1 MSQRRVNA
9 AIALVAAIVLTAC
22 GSSDQ
27 PSASP
32 AHNAVDVSFAQ
43 QMIAH
48 HRNAL
53 AMVELTSG
61 RDLSPG
67 VTSLAADIRS
77 DQTPEIVT
85 LSALLTSWGADVPSS
100 AAGMDDMDDSMGM
113 AGPADLAALTTASKD
128 EFEALWIAT
137 MSQHHEGAVSM
148 SEEELADGRSAAAKK
163 LAHSIIQSQEA
174 QISQMDGL
182 LDP

>member
-1 MSQRRVNA
+1 MSQRRILA
-9 AIALVAAIVLTAC
+9 AFALAAALLVAAC

-27 PSASP
+27 PSTAP
-32 AHNAVDVSFAQ
+32 AHNAADVSFAQ

-53 AMVELTSG
+53 AMVELTVG

-67 VTSLAADIRS
+67 VASLAADITS

-85 LSALLTSWGADVPSS
+85 LSSLLRSWGADVPSS
-100 AAGMDDMDDSMGM
+100 ADGMGDMDDSMGM
-113 AGPADLAALTTASKD
+113 AGPADLAALKMASND

-148 SEEELADGRSAAAKK
+148 SEEELADGRSGPAKR
-163 LAHSIIQSQEA
+163 LARSIIQSQEA

-182 LDP
+182 LEP